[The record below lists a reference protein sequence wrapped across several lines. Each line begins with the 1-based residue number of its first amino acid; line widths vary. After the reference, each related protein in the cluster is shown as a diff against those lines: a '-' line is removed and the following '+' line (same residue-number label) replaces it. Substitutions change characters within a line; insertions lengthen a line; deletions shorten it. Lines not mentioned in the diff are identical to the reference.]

1 MFIFEFNLQD
11 YFKSYRYITSL
22 VRFFREKQDLTRL
35 KVSKDL
41 DIPFTSYRRIEE
53 DPNFKN
59 INYIN
64 RVADYFNINR
74 NISNELVSN
83 LNTSLERFYHA
94 LIYGFKDI
102 EEPYQRIISLED
114 ECKHSFLMIFIYMA
128 KFTYYVV
135 KKDVKSLIEFDEHIN
150 MILFMFDELQHK
162 HQFILYLFLSTYY
175 SLLLDY
181 ENTAKTHVKVLSYL
195 DEFTNL
201 KAFTFRQIT
210 HNYIILEDWTNALF
224 YALKTKDLLI
234 VTDNYYGLIIN
245 RLHFA
250 EVFFNIRN
258 YDEALNILNSL
269 GSFLILHE
277 SHLIPL
283 EAKVLHSSLYLLLN
297 KEKELINILNRD
309 KTEVNEL
316 KLIRLYIYYLIDK
329 EKFKEYKD
337 SLNELDFNIDQLRVY
352 KIIVAL
358 FNEDKSLVNRLL
370 KEVGS
375 CHLNV
380 LKNLI
385 KVIKFKVKD
394 LGY

>member
-1 MFIFEFNLQD
+1 
-11 YFKSYRYITSL
+11 
-22 VRFFREKQDLTRL
+22 
-35 KVSKDL
+35 
-41 DIPFTSYRRIEE
+41 
-53 DPNFKN
+53 
-59 INYIN
+59 
-64 RVADYFNINR
+64 
-74 NISNELVSN
+74 
-83 LNTSLERFYHA
+83 
-94 LIYGFKDI
+94 
-102 EEPYQRIISLED
+102 
-114 ECKHSFLMIFIYMA
+114 
-128 KFTYYVV
+128 
-135 KKDVKSLIEFDEHIN
+135 
-150 MILFMFDELQHK
+150 
-162 HQFILYLFLSTYY
+162 LFLSTYY

-224 YALKTKDLLI
+224 YALKAKDLLI
-234 VTDNYYGLIIN
+234 ETDNYYGLIIN